1 MEEKGYFY
9 VDSPLYRLECTAKA
23 CARYYVLFFKKHC
36 SHFGLTQNE
45 YAVMDT
51 IVRSPEISQI
61 ELARLLYKGRSHI
74 TQILNALEKNDLIM
88 RTDELKNGRKI
99 RKTILTDKG
108 TETYSKIKSI
118 AREKFSHMTE
128 YFEVREKEFFE
139 MLDEIQNILT
149 EGETVRF
156 D

>member
-1 MEEKGYFY
+1 MDNKKYFY

-36 SHFGLTQNE
+36 SHLGITQGE

-74 TQILNALEKNDLIM
+74 TQILNSLEKNGLIV
-88 RTDELKNGRKI
+88 RINELKNGRKI
-99 RKTILTDKG
+99 RKTILTENG
-108 TETYSKIKSI
+108 SKIYYKIKDIS
-118 AREKFSHMTE
+118 RDKFAKMTQ
-128 YFEVREKEFFE
+128 YFEVKEKEFCS

>member
-1 MEEKGYFY
+1 MEEKDYFY

-36 SHFGLTQNE
+36 SHFGITQGE

-61 ELARLLYKGRSHI
+61 ELARILYKGRSHI
-74 TQILNALEKNDLIM
+74 TQILNSLEKNGLIL
-88 RTDELKNGRKI
+88 RIDELKNGRKI
-99 RKTILTDKG
+99 RKTILTERGNDI
-108 TETYSKIKSI
+108 YCKIKDISKD
-118 AREKFSHMTE
+118 KFAKMTQ
-128 YFEVREKEFFE
+128 YFEGKEKAFFA
-139 MLDEIQNILT
+139 MLDEIQEILT
-149 EGETVRF
+149 EGESVRF